1 MYPSLLSRKVC
12 KVLLTTFYEN
22 NGFIGIWW
30 CAVTTLGR
38 YLHLIVCYLFQIAAV
53 SSTLIMDQLSTAKTP
68 PCDGVIFIQSRL
80 GVSFMSQI
88 PVFLTSGSDRQSR
101 CIKLCSSSSDR
112 EPSDDH
118 LRQVESRQSFLE
130 FLKCFIFRLR
140 PSLEYGATINCS
152 CHVRY
157 PHLRTCYLF
166 QIAGVSSA
174 LMMDQL
180 SLKKTAL
187 RRESVCEVLSGY

>member
-22 NGFIGIWW
+22 NGFNCIW
-30 CAVTTLGR
+30 CFAVTPLGR
-38 YLHLIVCYLFQIAAV
+38 YPHLRACDLFQIAGV
-53 SSTLIMDQLSTAKTP
+53 SSTLIMDQLSIAKTP

-80 GVSFMSQI
+80 GVSFRSQI

-130 FLKCFIFRLR
+130 FLKCFTFRLKS
-140 PSLEYGATINCS
+140 SLEYGATINCS
-152 CHVRY
+152 YHVGY
-157 PHLRTCYLF
+157 PHLRTHYLY
-166 QIAGVSSA
+166 QIA
-174 LMMDQL
+174 
-180 SLKKTAL
+180 
-187 RRESVCEVLSGY
+187 